1 MVLHITY
8 DSHYNIYCNWFL
20 KKNNKLGWT
29 GIALLLSVLLLI
41 GTMAFRTGKPQHYVL
56 LVALIVIELGFII
69 YFLTTLRRKVSSSM
83 YLDFYNPSSYSK
95 GTPIPLSYYG
105 LGGDKDT
112 LLKLMKGTEYAFAL
126 KEDMPIDLGAEGT
139 YSFWLR
145 VCPVNFNKENKN
157 WRTVWY
163 RGNPDTGS
171 IYQQKTPG
179 VYLAPNTNKMIITV
193 ACENGPDE
201 GNAITLDDIP
211 LNTWFCT
218 TIVLNGRS
226 LDVYVNGLL
235 ERSISLTGMP
245 LMTNSNLLKGRNGFD
260 GLMAFFRYSSAAE
273 EPHHIRNMYERER
286 ITLEGSEYPLNC
298 E

>member
-1 MVLHITY
+1 
-8 DSHYNIYCNWFL
+8 
-20 KKNNKLGWT
+20 
-29 GIALLLSVLLLI
+29 
-41 GTMAFRTGKPQHYVL
+41 
-56 LVALIVIELGFII
+56 
-69 YFLTTLRRKVSSSM
+69 
-83 YLDFYNPSSYSK
+83 
-95 GTPIPLSYYG
+95 
-105 LGGDKDT
+105 
-112 LLKLMKGTEYAFAL
+112 
-126 KEDMPIDLGAEGT
+126 
-139 YSFWLR
+139 
-145 VCPVNFNKENKN
+145 
-157 WRTVWY
+157 
-163 RGNPDTGS
+163 
-171 IYQQKTPG
+171 
-179 VYLAPNTNKMIITV
+179 MIITV